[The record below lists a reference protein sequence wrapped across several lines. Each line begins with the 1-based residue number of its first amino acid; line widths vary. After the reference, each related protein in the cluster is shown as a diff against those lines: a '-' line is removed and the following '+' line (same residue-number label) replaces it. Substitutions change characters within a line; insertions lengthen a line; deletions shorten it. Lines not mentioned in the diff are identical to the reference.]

1 MKLKLYNASSRN
13 NLVNLNEGHVASI
26 DNFLFFFSELNTQNL
41 RSPKVKN
48 HKTKV

>member
-26 DNFLFFFSELNTQNL
+26 DNFLFFFLNWIHKIWDH
-41 RSPKVKN
+41 PKSKII
-48 HKTKV
+48 KLKY